1 MTTVP
6 VRILGSRL
14 PGRDCGGREP
24 VHVGVQRRGE
34 VVGLLPGDAEQAVF
48 AITVDVVPGGAGGV
62 EFRGPFVHGRR
73 GERSVYLSWGQ
84 LGGVATV
91 AAVSSPA
98 TSARDRFAS
107 LLGETAAPGA
117 FSARRTA
124 RPDDLRLEVRG
135 VGPVTLPVSVGQA
148 KELCLVGRP
157 ARFGKGEQTLLDATV
172 RDTWEIPKSRVKIDK
187 RQWNATLR
195 PVLDRL
201 RADLGLP
208 ASCELTADFHSMLVY
223 APGQFFAPHQDS
235 EKADAM
241 IGTLVVTLPSAS
253 KGGVLVVEHA
263 GRTATYRSSKEL
275 LSFVA
280 FYADCRHQVRPV
292 TSGYRVVLTYNL
304 LLEGDTVT
312 SSAGRADPGVAAE
325 LAGCLDEHF
334 DDSDE
339 PTRLVYLLDHE
350 YTQRALSWARLKG
363 SDASR
368 AAAVRAAAEAAGCE
382 VALALAEVHETWS
395 AEEAEPSWHP
405 GRRGQYWDGEDYDED
420 DEDGYGGD
428 SPEDYELQE
437 LIESTTSLDC
447 WLDDSGEA
455 APTSLVVS
463 GDEVCATTP
472 TADLSPRES
481 SYEGYMGNYGNTLDR
496 WYRRAAIVVWPRRW
510 AFAVRAEASP
520 GWALDRLADLVRAG
534 DVAGARE
541 SAATLASFWTVA
553 ASGEQLLGKALTAA
567 RDLDE
572 PGIAAMLLAPF
583 QIEMLARTH
592 AAPLAQLAARYGES
606 WVHDLVEV
614 WFGRGR
620 PVHSSWNTQRADWLE
635 SLPAVCEALR
645 AAPDAGVSTARLLL
659 AKAWTRLRASAGQL
673 LRLTRPSYRY
683 EALGELGPSVAG
695 VLLGTAVVGAAEL
708 RDEVVAFLCQD
719 NDDLVACAMSAL
731 RAAGTAEPRTR
742 RESGLGVVAR
752 HCATRLEARLARPA
766 RAADDWSIELPEGC
780 HCELCATLGAFLGDP
795 ARRSFEWPLAEQ
807 RRRHVHSRID
817 EAELPVHH
825 QTRRSGRP
833 YTLVLRKTDALFERE
848 QEARR
853 GDQADVAWL
862 GRTVVGCL
870 PPAGA
875 VAVG

>member
-1 MTTVP
+1 MA
-6 VRILGSRL
+6 SR
-14 PGRDCGGREP
+14 PRDAAAAP
-24 VHVGVQRRGE
+24 RG
-34 VVGLLPGDAEQAVF
+34 D
-48 AITVDVVPGGAGGV
+48 DY
-62 EFRGPFVHGRR
+62 
-73 GERSVYLSWGQ
+73 S
-84 LGGVATV
+84 
-91 AAVSSPA
+91 AAMSSPV
-98 TSARDRFAS
+98 TFARDRFAS
-107 LLGETAAPGA
+107 LLGDAVAPGA

-135 VGPVTLPVSVGQA
+135 VGPIVLPVSVRQA
-148 KELCLVGRP
+148 KELCSVGRP
-157 ARFGKGEQTLLDATV
+157 ARFGKGEQTLLDAKV
-172 RDTWEIPKSRVKIDK
+172 RDTWEIPKSRIKIDK

-195 PVLDRL
+195 PILDGL

-208 ASCELTADFHSMLVY
+208 AGCEVTADMHSMLVY

-235 EKADAM
+235 EKADGM

-253 KGGVLVVEHA
+253 KGGVLVVEHL

-275 LSFVA
+275 LSFAA
-280 FYADCRHQVRPV
+280 FYADCRHHVRPV

-304 LLEGDTVT
+304 LLDGDTVA
-312 SSAGRADPGVAAE
+312 SAAGRTDPGLAAE
-325 LAGCLDEHF
+325 LARRLDEHF
-334 DDSDE
+334 DDSDG

-368 AAAVRAAAEAAGCE
+368 AATVRAAAEAADCE

-395 AEEAEPSWHP
+395 ADEAEPSWHR
-405 GRRGQYWDGEDYDED
+405 GRGRYWDED
-420 DEDGYGGD
+420 DEDGYDGDD
-428 SPEDYELQE
+428 SPDDYELQE

-447 WLDDSGEA
+447 WLDESDEA
-455 APTSLVVS
+455 APTSLIVS
-463 GDEVCATTP
+463 DDEVCATTP
-472 TADLSPRES
+472 TADLSPHES

-496 WYRRAAIVVWPRRW
+496 WYRRAAIVLWPRRW

-520 GWALDRLADLVRAG
+520 GWALDRLADLVLAG

-541 SAATLASFWTVA
+541 GATTLASFWTIPA
-553 ASGEQLLGKALTAA
+553 NGQQLLGKALTVA

-592 AAPLAQLAARYGES
+592 AAPLAQLAAHYGES

-614 WFGRGR
+614 WFGRDR
-620 PVHSSWNTQRADWLE
+620 PVHSSWNPQRANWLE

-645 AAPDAGVSTARLLL
+645 AAPKGGMSTARLLL
-659 AKAWTRLRASAGQL
+659 ASDWTRLRESAGQL

-695 VLLGTAVVGAAEL
+695 MLLSTAIVGAADL
-708 RDEVVAFLCQD
+708 RDEVVALLCQD

-731 RAAGTAEPRTR
+731 RAAGTAGPQTR

-752 HCATRLEARLARPA
+752 LCATRLEARLARPA

-780 HCELCATLGAFLGDP
+780 CCELCATLAAFLGDP
-795 ARRSFEWPLAEQ
+795 ARRSFDWPLAEQ
-807 RRRHVHSRID
+807 RRRHVHNRID
-817 EAELPVHH
+817 GAELPVHH

-833 YTLVLRKTDALFERE
+833 YTLALRKTDALFERE
-848 QEARR
+848 RDARQR
-853 GDQADVAWL
+853 DQTDIAWL
-862 GRTVVGCL
+862 GRAVV
-870 PPAGA
+870 AR
-875 VAVG
+875 